1 MSTPDIDYDKL
12 SSLVAT
18 KLRMQSVAYAQ
29 ANTALEDQWLREQV
43 LNIIANNA
51 HAVSRVVTGAY
62 DFEQSF
68 KARLKSIINAIY

>member
-43 LNIIANNA
+43 LDIIANNA
-51 HAVSRVVTGAY
+51 HAVSRAVTGSY

>member
-1 MSTPDIDYDKL
+1 MNEHIDYDKL

-43 LNIIANNA
+43 LDIIANNA
-51 HAVSRVVTGAY
+51 STVSRAVTGAY

-68 KARLKSIINAIY
+68 KTRLKSVINAIY